1 MAGSQAQN
9 YAQAIIEAMVERWQ
23 GTLTQA
29 ATAIGGDAKLATIMK
44 SSDSVDKK
52 LSALVEAIDNKPSEQ
67 EENLL
72 KLIIQAG
79 DSDKMADIV
88 GALSDAARGQS
99 GPRKADITSA
109 VELSDEEQNELKKK
123 LAADY
128 GDNLIFSFSVNEALL
143 GGLRVR
149 IGDRLIDNSVATRLS
164 ALRESLSSVAR

>member
-29 ATAIGGDAKLATIMK
+29 ASAIGGDAKLATIMK

-52 LSALVEAIDNKPSEQ
+52 LSALVKAIDNKLSEQ

-72 KLIIQAG
+72 KLIIQSG

-88 GALSDAARGQS
+88 GALSSAAQGQS
-99 GPRKADITSA
+99 GPRKAEITSA
-109 VELSDEEQNELKKK
+109 VQLSDEEQDELKKK
-123 LAADY
+123 LSADY
-128 GDNLIFSFSVNEALL
+128 GDNLIFSFSVNETLL

-164 ALRESLSSVAR
+164 ALRESLSSVTR

>member
-29 ATAIGGDAKLATIMK
+29 ASAIGGDAKLATIMK

-52 LSALVEAIDNKPSEQ
+52 LSALVKAIDNKLSEQ

-88 GALSDAARGQS
+88 GALSNAAQGQS
-99 GPRKADITSA
+99 GPRKAEITSA
-109 VELSDEEQNELKKK
+109 VQLSDEEQDELKKK
-123 LAADY
+123 LSADY
-128 GDNLIFSFSVNEALL
+128 GDNLIFSFSVNESLL

-164 ALRESLSSVAR
+164 ALRESLSSVTR